1 MCDYCLADNNPSL
14 IEEERAHG
22 DLFVFLEKN
31 KLLAEAYSYGN
42 TLAGNVTIKY
52 CPVCGSELAAD

>member
-42 TLAGNVTIKY
+42 TLAGSVTIKY
-52 CPVCGSELAAD
+52 CPMCGCKLEAD